1 MINFSVQTVALIGS
15 LQLVAPWKHGLKR
28 KNKEAWFDFVKSED
42 QSGIIRIHKIFV
54 NLVTKSN
61 RHICEALEKSIVTK
75 YNSTSL

>member
-1 MINFSVQTVALIGS
+1 MNFSVQTVALIGS

-42 QSGIIRIHKIFV
+42 HSGIIRIHKIFV

-61 RHICEALEKSIVTK
+61 QHISEALEKSIITK

>member
-1 MINFSVQTVALIGS
+1 MINFFVQTVALIGS
-15 LQLVAPWKHGLKR
+15 LQLVAPWKHGFKR

-54 NLVTKSN
+54 K
-61 RHICEALEKSIVTK
+61 ICEALEKSIVTK